1 LNEVRR
7 FIERVSP
14 ELPQR
19 QLLEQRATELRHR
32 LFEADL
38 RPQPQGSCKQSP
50 ATDVCAAEQRG
61 RPLLRESGSDGGASG
76 PTRDQLAAT

>member
-1 LNEVRR
+1 VRR

-61 RPLLRESGSDGGASG
+61 RPLLRESGSDRGASG